1 MATPERESVEMV
13 RLKNKGFTD
22 RLRTEVF
29 LFAERPG
36 GVGRK
41 VRPTGG
47 GGITNEWQG
56 EADET
61 VT

>member
-29 LFAERPG
+29 LFSERLG
-36 GVGRK
+36 GQLMSGEGK
-41 VRPTGG
+41 SMRPLLEGL
-47 GGITNEWQG
+47 
-56 EADET
+56 ADFT
-61 VT
+61 SGAF